1 MREGVS
7 RHVASEARPLFAAA
21 EAGASALEGVDK
33 AAALL
38 LAMGK
43 PLASRLLAHF
53 DEYELR
59 RLAQAAAG
67 LRPLPAPAVEA
78 LVDDFARRFS
88 AGADLV
94 GDPDRARSLIEDSL
108 PADVVTDIMA
118 DVTGAPRQSFW
129 GRAASLPDRRLAQ
142 LMSVEHPQIAAFLL
156 DRLDPERVAAILVL
170 LPPRRRDVAAERLIG
185 LRRPPDPALRLVETA
200 LEREFFGADA
210 DAAPEKPEARLVEIA
225 GKLERGQVE
234 EIIAALETTRPEAA
248 KKLRDNLFAFE
259 DVALL
264 SQRER
269 MTLFDRAPT
278 EQVIVSLKGTSDE
291 FRDAVLSAMAARARR
306 MVEAE
311 LRNADQIADKDVVA
325 ARAAIER
332 IVVQMIA
339 EGVAERPGAAPA
351 DGAGA

>member
-1 MREGVS
+1 M
-7 RHVASEARPLFAAA
+7 SEA
-21 EAGASALEGVDK
+21 ALEGVDK

-43 PLASRLLAHF
+43 PAASRLLAHF
-53 DEYELR
+53 DEFELR

-67 LRPLPAPAVEA
+67 LRSMRSREIET
-78 LVDDFARRFS
+78 LVDDFADRFS
-88 AGADLV
+88 AGADVV
-94 GDPDRARSLIEDSL
+94 GDPARARSLIEDAL
-108 PADVVTDIMA
+108 PPDVVTDIMA
-118 DVTGAPRQSFW
+118 DVTGAPKQSFW
-129 GRAASLPDRRLAQ
+129 GRAAALPDRRLAQ

-156 DRLDPERVAAILVL
+156 DRLDDERVAAILLL
-170 LPPRRRDVAAERLIG
+170 LPPKRRDLAAERLIG
-185 LRRPPDPALRLVETA
+185 LRRLPDPALRVVETA
-200 LEREFFGADA
+200 LARDLFGGDS
-210 DAAPEKPEARLVEIA
+210 DGAPERPEARLVEIA
-225 GKLERGQVE
+225 AKLDRAQVE
-234 EIIAALETTRPEAA
+234 EIVAALEITRPDAA
-248 KKLRDNLFAFE
+248 KKLRENLFAFE

-311 LRNADQIADKDVVA
+311 LRNADQIADKDVVI

-339 EGVAERPGAAPA
+339 EGVCQRPGAGGE
-351 DGAGA
+351 DEEGASS